1 MQKFL
6 EEVRLSR
13 WQADAALL
21 LVTLIWGW
29 TFYVVKGVVSVYPV
43 FSFLSI
49 RFMLALLIL
58 LPFVWAKLRRMTSR
72 QLRAGMLTGLFLLA
86 GYSFQT
92 VGLQYT
98 SISNSGFITG
108 LYVVLVPV
116 FATLALRRPPKLN
129 GAIGLALAAVGL
141 LFLSVGP
148 DFSIEFGD
156 TLTLLGAI
164 AYAAHIVSISKFG
177 GEVEV
182 LPYSFVQIATVMI
195 GCVALAFVWEGGLA
209 LESLSADLLQ
219 AMLLTGVVAT
229 ALVLVLQAVAQRFTS
244 PTHAA
249 VMYTM
254 EPVFAVMFGCLLAGD
269 QLTPVAWLGGG
280 LILTGM
286 LTAEIGESLFK
297 RRVRGPVLGSG
308 R

>member
-1 MQKFL
+1 MQKSL
-6 EEVRLSR
+6 EEIRLSR
-13 WQADAALL
+13 WQADAVLL
-21 LVTLIWGW
+21 LVTFIWGW
-29 TFYVVKGVVSVYPV
+29 TFYAVKGVISVYPV

-49 RFMLALLIL
+49 RFALALLVL
-58 LPFVWAKLRRMTSR
+58 LPFVWARLRNMPSG
-72 QLRAGMLTGLFLLA
+72 QLRAGILTGLFLFA

-108 LYVVLVPV
+108 LYVVLVPI
-116 FATLALRRPPKLN
+116 FATVVLRRPPKLN
-129 GAIGLALAAVGL
+129 AMIGLALAAVGL
-141 LFLSVGP
+141 VFLSVGP
-148 DFSIEFGD
+148 DLSIGFGD
-156 TLTLLGAI
+156 TLTLLGAL

-195 GCVALAFVWEGGLA
+195 GCVGLAFVWEGGLA
-209 LESLSADLLQ
+209 LGSLSFDVLQ

-249 VMYTM
+249 VVYTM

-286 LTAEIGESLFK
+286 LAAEIGESLFK
-297 RRVRGPVLGSG
+297 RRVRGPVLDSG

>member
-6 EEVRLSR
+6 EELRLSR

-21 LVTLIWGW
+21 LVSLIWGW
-29 TFYVVKGVVSVYPV
+29 TFYAVKGVVSVYPV

-49 RFMLALLIL
+49 RFALALLIL
-58 LPFVWAKLRRMTSR
+58 LPFVWGKLRRMTSR

-92 VGLQYT
+92 MGLQHT

-108 LYVVLVPV
+108 LYIVLVPV
-116 FATLALRRPPKLN
+116 FATLVLRQPPKLN
-129 GAIGLALAAVGL
+129 VVIGLAVAAVGL
-141 LFLSVGP
+141 VLLSFGP
-148 DFSIEFGD
+148 DFSMGLGD

-195 GCVALAFVWEGGLA
+195 GCVVLAFVWDGGLA
-209 LESLSADLLQ
+209 LEDLSLGVLR
-219 AMLLTGVVAT
+219 AMLLTGVAAT
-229 ALVLVLQAVAQRFTS
+229 ALVLVLQTVAQRFTS

-280 LILTGM
+280 LILLGIVI
-286 LTAEIGESLFK
+286 AEIGESLLK
-297 RRVRGPVLGSG
+297 RRVRGPVLESG

>member
-1 MQKFL
+1 MQKSL
-6 EEVRLSR
+6 EEIRLSR
-13 WQADAALL
+13 WQADAVLL
-21 LVTLIWGW
+21 LVTFIWGW
-29 TFYVVKGVVSVYPV
+29 TFYAVKGVISVYPV

-49 RFMLALLIL
+49 RFALALLVL
-58 LPFVWAKLRRMTSR
+58 LPFVWARLRNMPSG
-72 QLRAGMLTGLFLLA
+72 QLRAGTLTGLFLLA

-108 LYVVLVPV
+108 LYVVLVPI
-116 FATLALRRPPKLN
+116 FATVVLRRPPKLN
-129 GAIGLALAAVGL
+129 AMIGLALAAVGL
-141 LFLSVGP
+141 VFLSVGP
-148 DFSIEFGD
+148 DLSIGFGD
-156 TLTLLGAI
+156 TLTLLGAL

-182 LPYSFVQIATVMI
+182 LPYSFVQIATVMV
-195 GCVALAFVWEGGLA
+195 GCVGLAFVWEGGLA
-209 LESLSADLLQ
+209 LESLSFDVLQ
-219 AMLLTGVVAT
+219 AMLLTGVAAT

-244 PTHAA
+244 PTRAA
-249 VMYTM
+249 VVYTM

-269 QLTPVAWLGGG
+269 QLTSVAWLGGG

-286 LTAEIGESLFK
+286 LTAEIGESLLK
-297 RRVRGPVLGSG
+297 RRVRGPVLDSG